1 MDDDVGDVAVDEDF
15 AGQQANDFIGGYAAV
30 GAADPQVLGV
40 LLAGEFLK
48 KLRVALGDLGG
59 PSFILG
65 EEVRQVC
72 HWKEGGFFRGGAPR
86 AICGGRSRGG
96 VGINGLLGSSAGAIK
111 KVSVRLFE

>member
-15 AGQQANDFIGGYAAV
+15 AGQQANDFVGGYAAV

-48 KLRVALGDLGG
+48 KLRVALGDLGR

-86 AICGGRSRGG
+86 AICGGRSRGPLESTG
-96 VGINGLLGSSAGAIK
+96 CSGPAPVRSK
-111 KVSVRLFE
+111 KCQ